1 MPLNQNPNITIYVG
15 ISPPPPTTFLSPS
28 TNQSLQQGLKKAL
41 PSPNAI
47 QALSMWGVAAGVGAF
62 WLIQPTEWIKKQ
74 LTAEKEPSDQ

>member
-1 MPLNQNPNITIYVG
+1 MPINQNPNTTIYVA
-15 ISPPPPTTFLSPS
+15 ISPHAAPTFLSPS
-28 TNQSLQQGLKKAL
+28 AILSIQGLKKAL